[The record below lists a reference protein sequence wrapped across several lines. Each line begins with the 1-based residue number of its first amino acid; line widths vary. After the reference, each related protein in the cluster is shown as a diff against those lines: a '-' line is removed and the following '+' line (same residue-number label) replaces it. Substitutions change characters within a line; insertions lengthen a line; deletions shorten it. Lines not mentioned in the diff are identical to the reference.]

1 MQLGWT
7 LPFAWAGVWTLI
19 TIPWVQSDLRREK
32 KAWAENRGQ
41 GGIHW
46 VDDITAPTARTRFES
61 VQGAIPSLFPWGR
74 EKQSAPSTPGADG
87 LGGTTP
93 EVRPGSS
100 HEGKAGIEGTN
111 GVNGVN
117 GVNGADVN
125 GVDVNGVDVNG
136 VSKDAANS
144 KDTADHVPDT
154 SLDTGNIPDSN
165 PPEPDHQQTK

>member
-41 GGIHW
+41 GGIPW

-61 VQGAIPSLFPWGR
+61 VHAAIPGLFPWVR
-74 EKQSAPSTPGADG
+74 EKQSTPSTPGVDG
-87 LGGTTP
+87 HGGLTP
-93 EVRPGSS
+93 EAKPGSS
-100 HEGKAGIEGTN
+100 HEGKPSIEGTD
-111 GVNGVN
+111 GTDIVN
-117 GVNGADVN
+117 GVNGA
-125 GVDVNGVDVNG
+125 GVDG
-136 VSKDAANS
+136 VSKHTADS
-144 KDTADHVPDT
+144 EDTANNVPDT
-154 SLDTGNIPDSN
+154 SHEMANIPASN